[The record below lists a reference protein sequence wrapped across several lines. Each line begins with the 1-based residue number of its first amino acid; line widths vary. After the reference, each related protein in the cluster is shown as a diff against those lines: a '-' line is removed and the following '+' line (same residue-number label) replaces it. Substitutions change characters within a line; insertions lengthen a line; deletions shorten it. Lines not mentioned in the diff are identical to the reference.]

1 MATEQGI
8 VTKIESTTTAWVKTT
23 KSGACKSCSARSS
36 CHSLGSGEEMEV
48 EAINHAGAQVG
59 QKVVLSFDTS
69 PLLKATFL
77 LYVFPILTM
86 IAGAFVGQQLASNF
100 NVDTSLLSAIFGFL
114 FFGLTILFVRSKG
127 NKLAQRDEYRPKII
141 RVIGQS

>member
-1 MATEQGI
+1 MATEEGI
-8 VTKIESTTTAWVKTT
+8 VTKIESTDTAWVKTT

-36 CHSLGSGEEMEV
+36 CHSLGGGEEMEV
-48 EAINHAGAQVG
+48 EAINRAGAQIG

-77 LYVFPILTM
+77 LYVFPIIAM
-86 IAGAFVGQQLASNF
+86 IIGAFVGQELAPNF
-100 NVDTSLLSAIFGFL
+100 NANVSFLSAFFAFS
-114 FFGLTILFVRSKG
+114 FFGLTLLYVRSKG
-127 NKLAQRDEYRPKII
+127 NKMAKKDEYRPKIV

>member
-1 MATEQGI
+1 MATEEGI

-23 KSGACKSCSARSS
+23 KSGACESCSARSS
-36 CHSLGSGEEMEV
+36 CHSMGGSNEMEV
-48 EAINHAGAQVG
+48 EAINRAGAHVG

-69 PLLKATFL
+69 PLLKATFM
-77 LYVFPILTM
+77 LYVLPIIAM
-86 IAGAFVGQQLASNF
+86 IVGAFVGQNLAPNF
-100 NVDTSLLSAIFGFL
+100 TLNTSFLSAIFGFL
-114 FFGLTILFVRSKG
+114 FFGLTILFVRFKG

>member
-1 MATEQGI
+1 MATEEGI

-36 CHSLGSGEEMEV
+36 CLGGGEEMEV
-48 EAINHAGAQVG
+48 EAINRAGAHVG

-69 PLLKATFL
+69 PLLKATFM
-77 LYVFPILTM
+77 LYVLPIIAM
-86 IAGAFVGQQLASNF
+86 IVGAFVGQNLAPNF
-100 NVDTSLLSAIFGFL
+100 NLNTSFLSAIFGFL

-141 RVIGQS
+141 RVIGPS